1 MIKEVL
7 KNVLEL
13 KSAKIKYSVGTSTQ
27 NFNYMDLT
35 FLCHGHGIVSLSTCY
50 SSLPGRKKTVSF
62 SERKQSDSEMSTD
75 TDGRTPDTDVT
86 DSVSDNEEE
95 EKSGSARK
103 IARAR
108 KHWKI
113 GIGKVGVTDHE
124 SIDR

>member
-1 MIKEVL
+1 MLKQSTLRVL
-7 KNVLEL
+7 PL
-13 KSAKIKYSVGTSTQ
+13 KTSQ
-27 NFNYMDLT
+27 NLNYMDLT
-35 FLCHGHGIVSLSTCY
+35 FLSHGHGIVSLSTCY

>member
-7 KNVLEL
+7 TNVLKL
-13 KSAKIKYSVGTSTQ
+13 KSTLRVLPLKTSQ
-27 NFNYMDLT
+27 NLNYMDLT

-75 TDGRTPDTDVT
+75 TDGRTPDTD
-86 DSVSDNEEE
+86 SVSDNEEE